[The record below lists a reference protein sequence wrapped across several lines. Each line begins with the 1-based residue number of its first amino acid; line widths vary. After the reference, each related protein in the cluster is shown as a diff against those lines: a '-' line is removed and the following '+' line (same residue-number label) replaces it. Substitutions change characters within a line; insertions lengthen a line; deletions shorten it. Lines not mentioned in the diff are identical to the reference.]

1 LNAEDGI
8 ICRADPEDLQLVWI
22 NLLENAVRYSPHGAT
37 VNVQVGRGD
46 HRARVV
52 VEDQGPGI
60 PAEELPLIFER
71 FHRGDSSR
79 RRETGGFGL
88 GLAIA
93 KALVE
98 AYGGSITPESGV
110 GRGTRMIVD
119 LPLNLN

>member
-1 LNAEDGI
+1 
-8 ICRADPEDLQLVWI
+8 
-22 NLLENAVRYSPHGAT
+22 
-37 VNVQVGRGD
+37 
-46 HRARVV
+46 V
-52 VEDQGPGI
+52 VEDQGPGM
-60 PAEELPLIFER
+60 PAHELPLIFER

-79 RRETGGFGL
+79 ARETGGFGL

-98 AYGGSITPESGV
+98 AYGGSLTPESAV